1 MISGIGG
8 YGGSTSSDGFGGF
21 GSPEGMAED
30 AVASGAMTEAEA
42 YGGFDTPE
50 TDAIDGGSGGG
61 SGNLMGNYAV
71 PTGNFKSGV
80 NITQQVKD
88 NSIYANAVKSVMT
101 AMVPGLSMVQNLG
114 RLLGSQIGSPPNEM
128 MSQVTLDQGLR
139 DQYSGLGTS
148 LATDMGHPHTGG
160 PMLGSPAF
168 ANESMMSVP
177 MSGFGAQ
184 LGIATAR
191 DPHTGLNM
199 GPGRPG
205 EPGDVNPFS
214 GVAYADPGDPYIRKK
229 RGTEIVGMIGP

>member
-8 YGGSTSSDGFGGF
+8 YGGSTSSGGFGGF

-30 AVASGAMTEAEA
+30 AVASGAMSEAEA

-61 SGNLMGNYAV
+61 SGNLMGNYAA
-71 PTGNFKSGV
+71 PTGSFKSGV
-80 NITQQVKD
+80 PVARQVKD
-88 NSIYANAVKSVMT
+88 NNIFANAVKA
-101 AMVPGLSMVQNLG
+101 AMSLSPTRMAMSLIANVVGN
-114 RLLGSQIGSPPNEM
+114 PPNEM
-128 MSQVTLDQGLR
+128 MSRSMLDQGLR
-139 DQYSGLGTS
+139 NQYSGLDTS
-148 LATDMGHPHTGG
+148 LATPMGHPHVD
-160 PMLGSPAF
+160 
-168 ANESMMSVP
+168 NMMSVP
-177 MSGFGAQ
+177 MAGFGAQ

-214 GVAYADPGDPYIRKK
+214 GVPYADPSDPYIRKK
-229 RGTEIVGMIGP
+229 RGSEIAAMIGS

>member
-1 MISGIGG
+1 MEGATASEGLGEISGGPG
-8 YGGSTSSDGFGGF
+8 LST
-21 GSPEGMAED
+21 AQ
-30 AVASGAMTEAEA
+30 T
-42 YGGFDTPE
+42 
-50 TDAIDGGSGGG
+50 
-61 SGNLMGNYAV
+61 NAV
-71 PTGNFKSGV
+71 PTMNVVPDKSLPK
-80 NITQQVKD
+80 QVTSFTDALKAAMSFSPT
-88 NSIYANAVKSVMT
+88 NMVMSLLANAV
-101 AMVPGLSMVQNLG
+101 GN
-114 RLLGSQIGSPPNEM
+114 PPNEM

-229 RGTEIVGMIGP
+229 RGTEIAGMIGP